1 MPSTL
6 AISTLWLNDG
16 RVLAWTLSSGR
27 ASVKPRLLREEIT
40 MRVGWIGA
48 GRMGSQ
54 MALRAAEAGHA
65 LSIFAL
71 EIAHATE
78 LRAAGATF
86 AASAAEA
93 VRDAE
98 VVCLCLFSDE
108 QTRSVMLTSAGAP
121 TEAFAA
127 MRAGAVLVIHSSGSG
142 TLAREL
148 AAAAPAGVRVT
159 DAPFSGQDAHVR
171 EGTLTVLA
179 GGDPDA
185 VEAARPVIESYG
197 KLTRV
202 GPLGSGQTIK
212 LANQLLYRANLEAAE
227 AAVRAIEA
235 QGIDCALAV
244 RMLRDCSGASFALDH
259 VAQGISIAD
268 RRRTLKPYFDV
279 YLPAIALDGLDLSL
293 LMRMSALAEEDE
305 RAA

>member
-1 MPSTL
+1 
-6 AISTLWLNDG
+6 
-16 RVLAWTLSSGR
+16 
-27 ASVKPRLLREEIT
+27 

-65 LSIFAL
+65 MSIFAI
-71 EIAHATE
+71 EVAQASE
-78 LRAAGATF
+78 LRAAGAIF
-86 AASAAEA
+86 ATSAAEA
-93 VRDAE
+93 TRNAE

-127 MRAGAVLVIHSSGSG
+127 MSAGAVLVIHSSGSA

-148 AAAAPAGVRVT
+148 AAAAPAGVRVI

-171 EGTLTVLA
+171 ERALTVLA
-179 GGDPDA
+179 GGEPDA

-197 KLTRV
+197 KLSRV
-202 GPLGSGQTIK
+202 GPLGSGQAIK

-235 QGIDCALAV
+235 QGIDRGLAV
-244 RMLRDCSGASFALDH
+244 RALLDCSGASFALGH
-259 VAQGISIAD
+259 VAQGPSIAD

-279 YLPAIALDGLDLSL
+279 YFPAIALDGLDLSL
-293 LMRMSALAEEDE
+293 LTRMSALAEENE
-305 RAA
+305 RAG